1 MGVGLWWQ
9 MGAPE
14 EAMPAEENEENSVA
28 IAFPSSSTLQS
39 HPEHDQGRTVS
50 NPLLSCLGM

>member
-1 MGVGLWWQ
+1 LWWQ